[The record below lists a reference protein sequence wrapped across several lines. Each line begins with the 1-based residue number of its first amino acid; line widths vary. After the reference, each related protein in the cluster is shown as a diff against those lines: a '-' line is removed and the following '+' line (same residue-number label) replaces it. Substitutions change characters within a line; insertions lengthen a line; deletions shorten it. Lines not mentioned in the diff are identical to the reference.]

1 MYSVKNNKDLSYLRW
16 TVDKKADLRLV
27 REIYKKLFQKK
38 NIFLMKDILK
48 IVEKEPVLMEIN
60 KNIKQK
66 ELLTS

>member
-1 MYSVKNNKDLSYLRW
+1 LSYLRW